1 MWFSVNSSALLWMPE
16 LSSQVARIYSKKQ
29 RQAEGGL
36 LNPDWCPIGVCVC
49 RETKTV
55 HVNTLVCMHKLA
67 FVLYAAV
74 SFLVAPF
81 YQASAVVSLIQSAN
95 STTAASSVGISVK
108 NVRYKRIISVVVR
121 CMQAYSIGCLKC
133 KSQQCLQCEC
143 NTVWITWIIYSA
155 ASKLLF
161 LHLILP
167 WTVF

>member
-1 MWFSVNSSALLWMPE
+1 MPE

-29 RQAEGGL
+29 RQAEVGL

-121 CMQAYSIGCLKC
+121 CMQTYSIGCLKC

-143 NTVWITWIIYSA
+143 NTV
-155 ASKLLF
+155 
-161 LHLILP
+161 
-167 WTVF
+167 